1 MADILGDWKAS
12 EYRDYL
18 ENRKRESTVEVKVS
32 DHLINEFVQH
42 RLMSCVYSL
51 FCGLFLRGRLW
62 VLRPGM
68 SFACLSFTLPGMGFV
83 AEQISAS
90 ICFQLLVIRS
100 YTYTTYCLIRGSGC
114 LPRFVSPYGFIMCVW
129 VRVIPKFCREGR
141 SRIDLLLVRNELPRS
156 NGRNELCLGNKK
168 SFSYC
173 C

>member
-18 ENRKRESTVEVKVS
+18 ENRKSGSTVEVKVS
-32 DHLINEFVQH
+32 DHLINDFVQH

-90 ICFQLLVIRS
+90 IGFQLLVIRS

-114 LPRFVSPYGFIMCVW
+114 LPRFVSPYGLLMCVW
-129 VRVIPKFCREGR
+129 MCVIPRFCRQGK

-156 NGRNELCLGNKK
+156 NGRNKFL
-168 SFSYC
+168 FM
-173 C
+173 